1 MEGKSKGDKFDAPSN
16 RTTART
22 KTSNDT
28 LKRAQTSMGDAA
40 SARKKERRPT
50 MDLTNKRPG
59 SAMGGSKSMI

>member
-1 MEGKSKGDKFDAPSN
+1 
-16 RTTART
+16 
-22 KTSNDT
+22 
-28 LKRAQTSMGDAA
+28 MGDAA